1 MNIRPPESK
10 TTVFRFGPFR
20 LNAGERILL
29 RNGERV
35 ELGARALDLLTALV
49 SRSNENLTKRELIS
63 EVWPDV
69 VVEEGSL
76 RVHIGALRKALGDG
90 ENGARYITTLAG
102 RGYCFVAP
110 VSPGDGEQG
119 QAPQP
124 AQAAQGIQLPARLR
138 RMVGRNSSVVTLT
151 ALLADSRFVTIVGS
165 GGVGKTTLAV
175 AVAHEMLDGFNGAV
189 AFVDLGAL
197 NDPAFVAPSVAS
209 VLGLSVQSDDP
220 TPSLIAY
227 LRDKRILLVLDNC
240 EHVVE
245 AAATLAMRIFMAAPQ
260 VHILATSREALRVEG
275 EQVYKLMSL
284 TVPPDEPG
292 ITAETALTYSAVQ
305 LFVERAAASGTRL
318 DLTDGEAAVV
328 ASICRK
334 VDGLAL
340 AIELAAGRVGTY
352 GLQQTLAL
360 LDQRLTMLW
369 LGQRTAPAR
378 QKTLRALLD
387 WSYELLS
394 EVERV
399 VLRRLAVFV
408 GPFTVDAAM
417 AVVASPSIDEA
428 MVFGA
433 LDSLVGKS
441 MLTTNPVGTTLRY
454 RLSETTRAYALE
466 IGADDAEIAGLAARH
481 ASYYS
486 EWLERTGAEWPTLTS
501 VPERISLLSDL
512 GNTRAGL
519 EWCFGPKGD
528 AAIGVRLAAAAAPL
542 FLALSLLTECL
553 RWSER
558 ALLAYNGG
566 EREEM
571 QLQAAFGMSLM
582 FTRGNGEIARVALN
596 KSLAIAQRRDDV
608 LSELRSLSLLHMYYR
623 RIGDYRAALDCAE
636 RSVERSSVL
645 AGLVEKT
652 PAIALAHSLLG
663 VSLYHIGDLS
673 GARTELEKALE
684 LQHGTDWSSTF
695 LLGYDHYSLASSI
708 LSRTLWLLGC
718 PVQAVDLACETL
730 RESAQMDHPVTM
742 SITLTWALSVFLWT
756 GDLQNADELFRKSIA
771 HSEAHSLTP
780 NVMQGRGFRGE
791 LALRHGDLAAGI
803 KHLQDCLKELRAT
816 RYELLATPFSI
827 SLGQGLIRAGRASEA
842 LALADEAIELI
853 KATGELVY
861 MPELLRVKGGALLAL
876 NASDARS
883 AEAYFMQAIEWSR
896 RQGSRSWELR
906 AATDLASMWA
916 AQGRTGAARELLE
929 PILAAFSEGRETADL
944 RAAADLIA
952 RLA

>member
-1 MNIRPPESK
+1 MNIWLAENK
-10 TTVFRFGPFR
+10 TKIFRFGPFH
-20 LNAGERILL
+20 LNTAERILL
-29 RNGERV
+29 KNGEPV
-35 ELGARALDLLTALV
+35 EIGARALDLLRALV
-49 SRSNENLTKRELIS
+49 SRPNQNLSKRELID

-76 RVHIGALRKALGDG
+76 RVHIGALRKVLGDG
-90 ENGARYITTLAG
+90 EDGARYIATLAG

-110 VSPGDGEQG
+110 VAFGE
-119 QAPQP
+119 AEPK
-124 AQAAQGIQLPARLR
+124 AAAEAATGIQLPARLG
-138 RMVGRNSSVVTLT
+138 RMVGRNSSVNTIT

-175 AVAHEMLDGFNGAV
+175 AVGHEMLDSFNGAV
-189 AFVDLGAL
+189 VFVDLGAL

-227 LRDKRILLVLDNC
+227 LKDKRIFLVLDNC

-275 EQVYKLMSL
+275 EQVYKLMPL
-284 TVPPDEPG
+284 TVPPDDPG
-292 ITAETALTYSAVQ
+292 ITADTAMTYSAVQ
-305 LFVERAAASGTRL
+305 LFVERAAASGAKL
-318 DLTDGEAAVV
+318 SFTDVEAPVV

-340 AIELAAGRVGTY
+340 ALELAAGRVGTY

-369 LGQRTAPAR
+369 LGQRTAPPR

-394 EVERV
+394 DVERV

-408 GPFTVDAAM
+408 GPFTIDAAM
-417 AVVASPSIDEA
+417 AVVTSPSIDEA
-428 MVFGA
+428 LVFAA
-433 LDSLVGKS
+433 LDSLVNKS

-466 IGADDAEIAGLAARH
+466 IAADDAELAGLAARH

-486 EWLERTGAEWPTLTS
+486 EWLERTGAEWPSLSS
-501 VPERISLLSDL
+501 VPERVSLLSDL

-528 AAIGVRLAAAAAPL
+528 GAIGIRLAASAAPL

-582 FTRGNGEIARVALN
+582 FTRGNGEIARVALT

-608 LSELRSLSLLHMYYR
+608 MGELRSLSLLHMYYR

-645 AGLVEKT
+645 AGLAEKA

-673 GARTELEKALE
+673 GARAELERALE
-684 LQHGTDWSSTF
+684 LQQGTHWSSTF
-695 LLGYDHYSLASSI
+695 LLGYDHYSLATSI
-708 LSRTLWLLGC
+708 LARTLWLLGY
-718 PVQAVDLACETL
+718 PLQAVDLARETL
-730 RESAQMDHPVTM
+730 RQSARMDHPVTM

-756 GDLQNADELFRKSIA
+756 GDLRSADELFRKSIA

-827 SLGQGLIRAGRASEA
+827 SLGQGLVQADRAPEA
-842 LALADEAIELI
+842 LALMDEAIELI
-853 KATGELVY
+853 KTTGELVY
-861 MPELLRVKGGALLAL
+861 MPELLRVKARALRAL
-876 NASDARS
+876 KAADLKS
-883 AEAYFMQAIEWSR
+883 AEAYLMQAIEWSR

-906 AATDLASMWA
+906 AATELAAMWA
-916 AQGRTGAARELLE
+916 DEGRADAARDVLE
-929 PILAAFSEGRETADL
+929 PLHAAFGEGGETADL
-944 RAAADLIA
+944 QAAASLLARIA
-952 RLA
+952 